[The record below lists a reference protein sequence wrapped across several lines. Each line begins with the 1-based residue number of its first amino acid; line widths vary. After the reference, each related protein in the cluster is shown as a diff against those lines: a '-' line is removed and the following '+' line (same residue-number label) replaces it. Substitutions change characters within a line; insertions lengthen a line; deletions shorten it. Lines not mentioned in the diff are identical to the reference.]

1 MCFVHANHVCIF
13 MRGTELAKVQLQEG
27 VHLIQVEGAK
37 VGPRGKG
44 EVRDESRGEAVP
56 FPGLEG
62 GIVTKIKKGL
72 VRQKGELLL
81 LMSSRSSTR
90 DLNGSGSSAP
100 LCPINISLDW
110 RPLQSKGWFIN

>member
-1 MCFVHANHVCIF
+1 MHANHVCIF

-62 GIVTKIKKGL
+62 GIVTKIKKDSS
-72 VRQKGELLL
+72 VRKENYY
-81 LMSSRSSTR
+81 S
-90 DLNGSGSSAP
+90 
-100 LCPINISLDW
+100 
-110 RPLQSKGWFIN
+110 